1 MKKARGKRC
10 RRLGGVG
17 GTSTTAAAAQKE
29 ETTGTRRGWKEG
41 NSSNSSRKPMFRRG
55 KKTEQNGEQI
65 EQAQLA
71 AGVMGRD
78 GRESASGD

>member
-1 MKKARGKRC
+1 MKKTRGKRC
-10 RRLGGVG
+10 RRLRGGVG
-17 GTSTTAAAAQKE
+17 GTSTTAAAAQNE
-29 ETTGTRRGWKEG
+29 ETRRGW
-41 NSSNSSRKPMFRRG
+41 NSSSSSRKPMFRRG

-78 GRESASGD
+78 G